1 MLHLLVES
9 SPEPKPQAYAEAV
22 ARLASVR
29 HALRLAEPFAGGPAS
44 DLSEDEEIASAWD
57 EAGQARQRCFDR
69 RSERLVGSTAA
80 GVEALLN
87 ERKLGREPNGA
98 ASQALIERIRR
109 ELQEVAGIV
118 LA

>member
-1 MLHLLVES
+1 MLHLLAES
-9 SPEPKPQAYAEAV
+9 APESRPLAYAEAV

-29 HALRLAEPFAGGPAS
+29 HALRLVEPFAGPAS
-44 DLSEDEEIASAWD
+44 DLSEDERVAAAWD
-57 EAGQARQRCFDR
+57 EAGSARQHCFDR

-87 ERKLGREPNGA
+87 ERKAGRQPHAA
-98 ASQALIERIRR
+98 ASEALVEQIRR
-109 ELQEVAGIV
+109 ELEDVAGIV